1 MDIAM
6 RTNIDID
13 DQLIQEAMRAG
24 GFTSKKATVEAAL
37 RVLVQRHKQRDILK
51 LFGKVAWEGD
61 LDEMRTSKHAPAKPK
76 RKAA

>member
-1 MDIAM
+1 MESAM

-13 DQLIQEAMRAG
+13 DKIMQEAMRAG
-24 GFTSKKATVEAAL
+24 GFKTKKEAVEAAL
-37 RVLVQRHKQRDILK
+37 RVLVRQHKQRDILK

>member
-1 MDIAM
+1 M

-13 DQLIQEAMRAG
+13 DKIMQEAMRAG
-24 GFTSKKATVEAAL
+24 GFKTKKEAVEAAL
-37 RVLVQRHKQRDILK
+37 RMMARQHKQRDILK

-61 LDEMRTSKHAPAKPK
+61 LDEMRTSKHAPVKPK

>member
-1 MDIAM
+1 M

-13 DQLIQEAMRAG
+13 DKLMQEAMRFG
-24 GFTSKKATVEAAL
+24 GFSSKKNTVEAAL
-37 RVLVQRHKQRDILK
+37 RILVQQHEQRQILK

-61 LDEMRTSKHAPAKPK
+61 LDDMRTSKHAPAKSK

>member
-1 MDIAM
+1 MEIVM

-13 DQLIQEAMRAG
+13 DKIMQDAMRAG
-24 GFTSKKATVEAAL
+24 GFKTKKEAVEAAL
-37 RVLVQRHKQRDILK
+37 RVLVRQHKQRDILK

>member
-1 MDIAM
+1 M

-13 DQLIQEAMRAG
+13 DKLMQEAMRCG
-24 GFTSKKATVEAAL
+24 GFTSKKNTVEAAL
-37 RVLVQRHKQRDILK
+37 RALVQHHEQRQILK

-61 LDEMRTSKHAPAKPK
+61 LDDMRTSKHAPAKPK

>member
-1 MDIAM
+1 M

-13 DQLIQEAMRAG
+13 DQIMQQAMAAG
-24 GFTSKKATVEAAL
+24 GFKTKKETVEAAL
-37 RVLVQRHKQRDILK
+37 QILVQRHKQRDILK

-76 RKAA
+76 IKAA

>member
-1 MDIAM
+1 M

-13 DQLIQEAMRAG
+13 DKLMREAMRAG
-24 GFTSKKATVEAAL
+24 GFTSKKSTVEAAL
-37 RVLVQRHKQRDILK
+37 RDLVQRHKQRDILK

>member
-1 MDIAM
+1 MELAM

-13 DQLIQEAMRAG
+13 DKIMQDAMRAG
-24 GFTSKKATVEAAL
+24 GFKTKKETVEAAL
-37 RVLVQRHKQRDILK
+37 RVLVRQHKQRDILK